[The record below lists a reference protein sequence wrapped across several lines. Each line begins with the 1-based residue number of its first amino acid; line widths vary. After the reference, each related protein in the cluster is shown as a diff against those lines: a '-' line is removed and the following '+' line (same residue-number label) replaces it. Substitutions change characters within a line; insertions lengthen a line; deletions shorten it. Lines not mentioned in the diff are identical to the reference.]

1 MNWADMPWGTLGPAG
16 VLVIAVLMMLRG
28 DIVARRTLDDVRS
41 DRDARLSE
49 KQSEID
55 ALHRQIEA
63 LQSVTH
69 EQAGQVTTLLEVAQ
83 TARHVLLSLPKAG
96 GDG

>member
-1 MNWADMPWGTLGPAG
+1 MDWSQMPWGTLGPAG
-16 VLVIAVLMMLRG
+16 VLVIAVLMILRG

-41 DRDARLSE
+41 DRDARLKE
-49 KQSEID
+49 KQAEID
-55 ALHRQIEA
+55 ALYRQVEA
-63 LQSVTH
+63 LQSTTT
-69 EQAGQVTTLLEVAQ
+69 EQATQVTTLLEVAQ